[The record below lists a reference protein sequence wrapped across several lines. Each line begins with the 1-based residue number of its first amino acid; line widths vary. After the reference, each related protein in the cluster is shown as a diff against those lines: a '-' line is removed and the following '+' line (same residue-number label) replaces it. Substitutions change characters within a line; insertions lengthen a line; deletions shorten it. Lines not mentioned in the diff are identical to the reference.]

1 METTGNKTGTGR
13 RYGIAFVFLVISLLS
28 VMVETG
34 MAAEA
39 RLTLSQAV
47 KAALENNHEL
57 NAQRNSHAAKQADV
71 GIARSY
77 LLPKISL
84 EERYLRTV
92 NPTYAFMTKLNQ
104 ERIAVTDFAPDSLN
118 RPEAVNDF
126 QTALSI
132 EQPLFARKADI
143 GLEMSKK
150 EVEASEEALQRK
162 REEIAFR
169 VVQYYLMAGT
179 AAGYVTVA
187 QRALEDAREHQRL
200 AEARYTAGLGLYS
213 DTLRAATAVADAGQ
227 KLVSAEKNLRVA
239 KRALGLMTGSAEA
252 VEVND
257 ETTALP
263 LREIEYLRGQSLAR
277 RDVKSLE
284 LRKENAKNSVKLAE
298 AGYFPFLGVGGSYQL
313 NDHNKPLGS
322 EGDSWQ
328 VMAFLKW
335 ELFDGTKRKHEK
347 AKARYQVSEAEEHL
361 EGMKK
366 MVSFQVDEAWLT
378 LEEAKSNLELARK
391 ALNTAEEGRRLVK
404 VRYEGSLSPI
414 IDMLD
419 AQVSSD
425 HARANLVAREN
436 EYKLAIAN
444 LCYASGTIIADLE
457 MEDQKGRTK

>member
-1 METTGNKTGTGR
+1 METTGKKSTGR
-13 RYGIAFVFLVISLLS
+13 RYGIAFGFLLISLLS
-28 VMVETG
+28 VMGETG

-39 RLTLSQAV
+39 RLTLSEAV

-57 NAQRNSHAAKQADV
+57 KAQRSSHAAKQADV
-71 GIARSY
+71 GIARSF

-84 EERYLRTV
+84 EERYLRTI

-104 ERIAVTDFAPDSLN
+104 ERIAQTDFVPDSLN
-118 RPEAVNDF
+118 RPDAVSDF

-132 EQPLFARKADI
+132 EQPLFVRKADI

-187 QRALEDAREHQRL
+187 QKALEDAREHQRL

-252 VEVND
+252 VEVTG

-263 LREIEYLRGQSLAR
+263 LREIEYLRTQSLAR

-298 AGYFPFLGVGGSYQL
+298 AGYFPFLGVGGTYQL

-335 ELFDGTKRKHEK
+335 ELFDGTKRNHEK
-347 AKARYQVSEAEEHL
+347 SKARHQVSEAEEYL

-366 MVSFQVDEAWLT
+366 MVSFQVEEAWLT
-378 LEEAKSNLELARK
+378 LEEAKKNRELARK
-391 ALNTAEEGRRLVK
+391 ALDTAEEGRRLVK

-414 IDMLD
+414 VDMLD
-419 AQVSSD
+419 AQVSFD

-444 LCYASGTIIADLE
+444 LSYASGTIIADLQ